1 MRDAWHPLTL
11 PILPLDSSSGEVRD
25 AVPKLRPTHK
35 RGGNHHS
42 VDDTARARS
51 AMHFTLR
58 TNTLTYTD
66 LQDFI
71 KCYHSENRHQRT
83 QAERFKPYSYEE
95 LAQRDKAN
103 LDITWIK
110 DESLEQLENLP
121 PPEILAAEIIEN
133 LEDALEQFKSIQETL
148 EKE

>member
-1 MRDAWHPLTL
+1 
-11 PILPLDSSSGEVRD
+11 
-25 AVPKLRPTHK
+25 
-35 RGGNHHS
+35 
-42 VDDTARARS
+42 
-51 AMHFTLR
+51 MHFTLR

-95 LAQRDKAN
+95 LIQRDKAN

-110 DESLEQLENLP
+110 DESLEELENLP
-121 PPEILAAEIIEN
+121 EPEVLAAEIIEN
-133 LEDALEQFKSIQETL
+133 LEDALEQFRSIQETL
-148 EKE
+148 EKERPQ